1 MKTHTMPFG
10 LALSG
15 GGARGIIHAG
25 FLKALDEINLK
36 PEIIS
41 GASMGAIVGAMY
53 AGGVAPDDMVKAIKK
68 PELTT
73 LPSWIGRRGGLGSL
87 MILREQLQLFLK
99 AHLFKELNIPL
110 IISVT
115 NLNNGCNELITEGSL
130 IDWVVASASIPV
142 IFQPVLIGDYYYVD
156 GGLTNNLPMQ
166 CLKNNK
172 RLVVGVQT
180 YNILEVETAFTSI
193 KAVSERSLNMAV
205 NNTISGQVEACD
217 MLIDAPDVF
226 RFGTFDFQHAD
237 EIFEIGYQMG
247 LRHREALK
255 EKLSGKSS
263 KCCCE

>member
-1 MKTHTMPFG
+1 MKTDTMPFG

-15 GGARGIIHAG
+15 GGARGIIHSG

-53 AGGVAPDDMVKAIKK
+53 AGGVAPGDMLKAIKK

-87 MILREQLQLFLK
+87 VVLREQLQLFLK
-99 AHLFKELNIPL
+99 AQMFKDLNIPL

-115 NLNNGCNELITEGSL
+115 NLNKGCNELITEGPL

-142 IFQPVLIGDYYYVD
+142 IFQPVHIGNYYYVD
-156 GGLTNNLPMQ
+156 GGLTNNLPIQ

-193 KAVSERSLNMAV
+193 KAVSERSLNLAV
-205 NNTISGQVEACD
+205 NNTISGQMDACD
-217 MLIDAPDVF
+217 VLIDAPEVF

-247 LRHREALK
+247 LRHRYAIREQIA
-255 EKLSGKSS
+255 S
-263 KCCCE
+263 KAPINST